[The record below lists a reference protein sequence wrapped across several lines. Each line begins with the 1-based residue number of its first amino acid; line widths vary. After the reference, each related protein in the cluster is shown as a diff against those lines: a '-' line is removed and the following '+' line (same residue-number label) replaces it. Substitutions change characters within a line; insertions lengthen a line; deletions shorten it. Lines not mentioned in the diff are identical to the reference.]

1 MAGKQDHPQDYH
13 RIISRLPALPQ
24 PLDPISA
31 KLFSDT
37 QARGGHVLNL
47 HLTTAHAPRLV
58 ETKRPFSM
66 ALRNECQMSRALRE
80 LTIVRTGLILNCL
93 YELDHHIPLALQ
105 SGITQAQIDALGEW
119 QKHAVLFSPQEQAL
133 LRFLDELFANQGDVS
148 DAVFATLSAHFAPQE
163 IMELLFTA
171 TTYQANAYILKSLR
185 IQKDQ
190 PHVRAT
196 PGKFD

>member
-1 MAGKQDHPQDYH
+1 
-13 RIISRLPALPQ
+13 
-24 PLDPISA
+24 
-31 KLFSDT
+31 
-37 QARGGHVLNL
+37 
-47 HLTTAHAPRLV
+47 
-58 ETKRPFSM
+58 M

-80 LTIVRTGLILNCL
+80 LTIVRTGLILNCP

-105 SGITQAQIDALGEW
+105 SGITQAQIDALVEW

-148 DAVFATLSAHFAPQE
+148 DAVFAALSAHFALQE